1 MKKIT
6 TTLFTC
12 LIFLLI
18 FTSKTQAQYDCGE
31 TFYNA
36 GGGNPNNL
44 CQCGEPNSS
53 AKPSRYGMYCCGFM
67 KGTVCSAYEDS
78 DTYGC
83 GEKLGNASVPD
94 GANCNCDGGQWTA
107 YFQYKG
113 PLGIINN
120 RGICCG
126 FVQEGDLGDQCLRAP
141 LSETNAGCGEVY
153 DTGAKNCVC
162 GVGSGKHD
170 MGGGKTCCGWNLN
183 GECSAYDTAINN
195 VEVDGETLNNLNPI
209 KIGGGNSGA
218 LDTPGA
224 IISRALQSFIFPI
237 AGLILFVVLLLGGF
251 QMLAGAASSKGIEE
265 GKQKITAAIIGFIL
279 LFAAYWIAQLLE
291 LIFGIRILS

>member
-6 TTLFTC
+6 TALFTC

-18 FTSKTQAQYDCGE
+18 FTNKAQAQYDCGE
-31 TFYNA
+31 IFSASST
-36 GGGNPNNL
+36 NPNNE
-44 CQCGEPNSS
+44 CQCGEQNSS
-53 AKPSRYGMYCCGFM
+53 VTPMANGRYCCGFRIGS
-67 KGTVCSAYEDS
+67 KCSAFEDPQVF
-78 DTYGC
+78 GC
-83 GEKLGNASVPD
+83 GEWLGNATVPD
-94 GANCNCDGGQWTA
+94 GATCQCAGSQWTA
-107 YFQYKG
+107 YWQWKG
-113 PLGIINN
+113 VN

-141 LSETNAGCGEVY
+141 LSELNAGCGEVY
-153 DTGAKNCVC
+153 DAGSKDCVC
-162 GVGSGKHD
+162 GNGSGQHD

-183 GECSAYDTAINN
+183 GKCSAYDTAVNN
-195 VEVDGETLNNLNPI
+195 VEVDAETLNNLNPI
-209 KIGGGNSGA
+209 SIGGGNSRA
-218 LDTPGA
+218 LNTPGA

-251 QMLAGAASSKGIEE
+251 QMLTGAASSKGIEE